1 MARKN
6 NLEDIEKE
14 LLGYLPKTFVLMY
27 YGLVEQGLAQ
37 YTSPLGHAGES
48 GGKPKR
54 RFNTHDGG
62 LRDEAALEDKR
73 RIDWELRQMVRD
85 RQNDEQRNRPKCA
98 RCKKTCHKNW
108 RYCSWCGRALVEV
121 PEAPAAAV
129 VPVRLR

>member
-85 RQNDEQRNRPKCA
+85 RQQKDRPKCA